1 MSLNP
6 LRNFLIVSLIALF
19 AGSASALD
27 VPWFHE
33 TDPLSPRDEWGLFHQ
48 SKTVY
53 PTDYAPRPG
62 YRSYY
67 YSLSRLQLLAD
78 PAYVAALQNILR
90 SRGYYCGPINGI
102 MSQSVSD
109 AIARMQKNYV
119 QRVDGELTVAVRRAL
134 FLP

>member
-1 MSLNP
+1 MLLSPFRCFVVIGL
-6 LRNFLIVSLIALF
+6 LALS
-19 AGSASALD
+19 ATSASALD

-33 TDPLSPRDEWGLFHQ
+33 TDPLAPRDEWGLFHQ

-53 PTDYAPRPG
+53 PTDYAPRYG
-62 YRSYY
+62 ARYY
-67 YSLSRLQLLAD
+67 YYNKTRHELLAD

-109 AIARMQKNYV
+109 AIARMQKNCV